1 MEPPELLTLDVGSE
15 PTLELGLLVDV
26 VDSPVG
32 AVVAFAVPLPSDV
45 DGLPVALLVPADA
58 LSVVLFVLEG
68 VLSVALFVSDDD
80 VDDAPDAGEAALL

>member
-58 LSVVLFVLEG
+58 LSVVLFVP
-68 VLSVALFVSDDD
+68 VDD
-80 VDDAPDAGEAALL
+80 VDDALL